1 MATQYAQSRSR
12 LSKKEVVSYGLGDL
26 GGGLAWNAI
35 GAFAL
40 YFYTDVA
47 LLSAALIGTMLLITR
62 VLDAVLDI
70 AVGLLIDR
78 THSRWGKARP
88 YLLFGATPM
97 ALIFVLTFYV
107 PDASDRWRLIYA
119 YLTFFSLGLVYSFV
133 NIAYSALLPMMTTN
147 LNEKLKLGSARS
159 VGTSLGVI
167 LVTALFMPAVQF
179 FGKGD
184 EKLGFL
190 ITALVLAVLCMT
202 MLLITYRNCQ
212 ERYAVQS
219 ENPRPV
225 AQSLQYLV
233 RNRAWLAVS
242 GFATLN
248 FVRFGA
254 VLALTPYFA
263 IHVLQAPWMISIL
276 LPALS
281 GTLLFGAFIAP
292 PILRKLGLKKGNTL
306 ALVASVLC
314 YLLLPLLQQ
323 HTALFIA
330 CYVAVSLVLSL
341 TMISIFTMASEAVDY
356 HEQQFGVRDEGLLS
370 AGVGF
375 AIKVGMAVGS
385 AAVAYGLAYGGY
397 QAGAVT
403 EHAKAVMSYMY
414 FGLPVVV
421 FLLQLICLRYYPA
434 R

>member
-1 MATQYAQSRSR
+1 MHATNTQSAPP

-47 LLSAALIGTMLLITR
+47 LLSAALIGTMLLVTR

-78 THSRWGKARP
+78 TYSRWGKARP

-97 ALIFVLTFYV
+97 ALIFILTFYV
-107 PDASDRWRLIYA
+107 PDVSERWRLIYA
-119 YLTFFSLGLVYSFV
+119 YITFFSLGLVYSFV

-167 LVTALFMPAVQF
+167 LVTALFMPAVQY
-179 FGKGD
+179 FGNGD
-184 EKLGFL
+184 EQQGFF
-190 ITALVLAVLCMT
+190 ITAAILALLCMT
-202 MLLITYRNCQ
+202 MLFITYANCK
-212 ERYAVQS
+212 ERYSVQS
-219 ENPRPV
+219 NDKRPV
-225 AQSLQYLV
+225 SESLQYLAN
-233 RNRAWLAVS
+233 NRAWLAVS

-306 ALVASVLC
+306 ALAASVVL
-314 YLLLPLLQQ
+314 YLLLPLAQSHQL
-323 HTALFIA
+323 LFIA
-330 CYVAVSLVLSL
+330 CYIVVSLVLSI

-356 HEQQFGVRDEGLLS
+356 HERHFGVRDEGLLS

-375 AIKVGMAVGS
+375 AIKVGMALGS

-397 QAGAVT
+397 QAGSVS
-403 EHAKAVMSYMY
+403 ESAKSVMTYMY
-414 FGLPVVV
+414 FGLPVLV
-421 FLLQLICLRYYPA
+421 FLLQLVCLRFYPD

>member
-1 MATQYAQSRSR
+1 
-12 LSKKEVVSYGLGDL
+12 
-26 GGGLAWNAI
+26 
-35 GAFAL
+35 
-40 YFYTDVA
+40 
-47 LLSAALIGTMLLITR
+47 
-62 VLDAVLDI
+62 
-70 AVGLLIDR
+70 
-78 THSRWGKARP
+78 
-88 YLLFGATPM
+88 M

-107 PDASDRWRLIYA
+107 PDVSERWRLIYA
-119 YLTFFSLGLVYSFV
+119 YATFFSLGLIYSFV

-167 LVTALFMPAVQF
+167 LVTALFMPAVQY

-184 EKLGFL
+184 EKLGFF
-190 ITALVLAVLCMT
+190 ITASILAVLCMA
-202 MLLITYRNCQ
+202 LLFITYANCK
-212 ERYAVQS
+212 ERYAVQA
-219 ENPRPV
+219 ENQRPV
-225 AQSLQYLV
+225 TQSLKFLV
-233 RNRAWLAVS
+233 NNSAWLAVS

-292 PILRKLGLKKGNTL
+292 PLLRKFGLKKGNFL
-306 ALVASVLC
+306 ALVVSVLF
-314 YLLLPLLQQ
+314 YLILPLVQQ
-323 HTALFIA
+323 YQWLFIA
-330 CYVAVSLVLSL
+330 CYLVVSLVLSL

-375 AIKVGMAVGS
+375 AIKVGMALGS

-403 EHAKAVMSYMY
+403 DTAKAVMTYMY

-421 FLLQLICLRYYPA
+421 FVLQLFCLRYYPT

>member
-1 MATQYAQSRSR
+1 MQSTNPTPSTQ
-12 LSKKEVVSYGLGDL
+12 LSKKEVISYGLGDL

-47 LLSAALIGTMLLITR
+47 LLSAALIGTMLLVTR
-62 VLDAVLDI
+62 VLDAILDI

-78 THSRWGKARP
+78 TNSRWGKARP
-88 YLLFGATPM
+88 YMLFGATPM
-97 ALIFVLTFYV
+97 ALIFILTFYV
-107 PDASDRWRLIYA
+107 PNVSEQSRLIYA
-119 YLTFFSLGLVYSFV
+119 YITFFSLGLVYSFV

-167 LVTALFMPAVQF
+167 LVTALFMPVVQF
-179 FGKGD
+179 FGDGD
-184 EKLGFL
+184 EKRGFF
-190 ITALVLAVLCMT
+190 ITAIILALICMT
-202 MLLITYRNCQ
+202 MLLVTFVNCK

-219 ENPRPV
+219 ENNRPV
-225 AQSLQYLV
+225 LLSLKYLV
-233 RNRAWLAVS
+233 NNRAWLAVS

-248 FVRFGA
+248 FIRFGA

-292 PILRKLGLKKGNTL
+292 PILRSLGLRKGNTL
-306 ALVASVLC
+306 ALSASVLL
-314 YLLLPLLQQ
+314 YLLLPLVQENQ
-323 HTALFIA
+323 ALFIA
-330 CYVAVSLVLSL
+330 CYLAVSLVLSI
-341 TMISIFTMASEAVDY
+341 TMISIFTMASEAVDF
-356 HEQQFGVRDEGLLS
+356 HEQKFGLRDEGLLS

-385 AAVAYGLAYGGY
+385 AAIAYGLAYGGY

-403 EHAKAVMSYMY
+403 DSARAVMTNMY
-414 FGLPVVV
+414 YGLPIIV
-421 FLLQLICLRYYPA
+421 FALQLVCLKYYP
-434 R
+434 RE